1 MASKARKK
9 RPGGHEKTC
18 QNEAGTQEKENPISE
33 ELKRK
38 TDQIMGKLRG
48 QATLTSNPADH
59 RGRGG
64 QNGGQIGGKV
74 HMFCEGYKNLTK
86 SLTSLLKVE
95 L

>member
-1 MASKARKK
+1 MASKARNK
-9 RPGGHEKTC
+9 GQAGQEKTR
-18 QNEAGTQEKENPISE
+18 QNEAGTQENENPISE

-74 HMFCEGYKNLTK
+74 HIL
-86 SLTSLLKVE
+86 
-95 L
+95 

>member
-1 MASKARKK
+1 MASKGQKK
-9 RPGGHEKTC
+9 RPGRPGKKPVKTR
-18 QNEAGTQEKENPISE
+18 QGPKKKENPISE

-74 HMFCEGYKNLTK
+74 RIF
-86 SLTSLLKVE
+86 
-95 L
+95 

>member
-1 MASKARKK
+1 MWPAKAREKKARQARKK
-9 RPGGHEKTC
+9 GQEARKKPVKTR
-18 QNEAGTQEKENPISE
+18 QGPKKKENPISEE

-74 HMFCEGYKNLTK
+74 NIF
-86 SLTSLLKVE
+86 
-95 L
+95 

>member
-1 MASKARKK
+1 MASKGQEKKARQARKK
-9 RPGGHEKTC
+9 SVKTR
-18 QNEAGTQEKENPISE
+18 QGPKKKENPISE

-74 HMFCEGYKNLTK
+74 HIFCEDYKKFNKITHIPAQ
-86 SLTSLLKVE
+86 S
-95 L
+95 

>member
-1 MASKARKK
+1 MSISIFRSVQSDEEYVKCGQQGQEK
-9 RPGGHEKTC
+9 RPGGQVKTC

-74 HMFCEGYKNLTK
+74 HMF
-86 SLTSLLKVE
+86 
-95 L
+95 

>member
-1 MASKARKK
+1 MSISIFRSVQSDEEYIKCGQQGQEKKARQARKK
-9 RPGGHEKTC
+9 PVKTR
-18 QNEAGTQEKENPISE
+18 QGPKNKENPISE

-64 QNGGQIGGKV
+64 QNGSQIGGKA
-74 HMFCEGYKNLTK
+74 HIF
-86 SLTSLLKVE
+86 
-95 L
+95 